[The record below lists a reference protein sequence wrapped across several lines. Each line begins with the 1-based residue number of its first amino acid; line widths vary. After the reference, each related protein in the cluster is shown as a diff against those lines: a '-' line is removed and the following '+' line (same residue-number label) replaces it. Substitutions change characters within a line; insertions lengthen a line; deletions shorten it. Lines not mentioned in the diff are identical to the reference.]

1 MKKFLLI
8 VAITAALLPAS
19 SAMAHVS
26 IIPGVAA
33 NGSTTDSL
41 KAGKSAFVNFRIG
54 HGCSLEKE
62 TINPVTKTSMLGSN
76 WGTKE
81 FSVEIPVVAQGTG
94 TTIPRPAWV
103 PGWKTTVK
111 KDAVSGNYVVT
122 WKSTSRAFD
131 IPDAPEGGAGGRLQF
146 DFGVRIQ
153 WAADSAGQK
162 VYFKSVQTCQVDV
175 PGVKAKAKTK
185 TKPAVKAIK
194 PRSFDIK
201 VSWDKTDGTGADTV
215 ADLIEHNDAPSVTVL
230 AAS

>member
-1 MKKFLLI
+1 MKKLLLI
-8 VAITAALLPAS
+8 AAITAGMLPAS
-19 SAMAHVS
+19 SALAHVS

-33 NGSTTDSL
+33 NGSTIDSL
-41 KAGKSAFVNFRIG
+41 KAGQRGFVNFRIG

-62 TINPVTKTSMLGSN
+62 TINPATKTSMLGSN

-111 KDAVSGNYVVT
+111 KDTVSGNYVVT
-122 WKSTSRAFD
+122 WKSTSRTFD
-131 IPDAPEGGAGGRLQF
+131 VPDAPEGGAGGKLQF

-153 WAADSAGQK
+153 WAADAAGQK

-201 VSWDKTDGTGADTV
+201 VSWEKTDGTGADTV